1 MTGIYFSATGN
12 SKYAAEIFC
21 REFDKESMVLS
32 IEDAKVKDAVKET
45 DTIVFA
51 YPVQFSTT
59 PKFVRDFVINNAELW
74 KDKKVFVIATM
85 GLFSGDGSGQLGN
98 LLKKYGA
105 KIIGGLHLK
114 MPDSVADEKALKR
127 PLEENLK
134 LVNNAKQKTID
145 AAKSLKEGH
154 PTREGLSF
162 INQMAGLFGQRLYFG
177 HKTKNYTSK
186 LKVDINKC
194 IGCGKCEK
202 ICPMG
207 NIKIENGRAVSA
219 DKCTM
224 CYRCINLC
232 PNQAITLLGKR
243 VVEQTEIKKY
253 IE

>member
-1 MTGIYFSATGN
+1 
-12 SKYAAEIFC
+12 
-21 REFDKESMVLS
+21 
-32 IEDAKVKDAVKET
+32 
-45 DTIVFA
+45 
-51 YPVQFSTT
+51 
-59 PKFVRDFVINNAELW
+59 
-74 KDKKVFVIATM
+74 
-85 GLFSGDGSGQLGN
+85 
-98 LLKKYGA
+98 
-105 KIIGGLHLK
+105 
-114 MPDSVADEKALKR
+114 
-127 PLEENLK
+127 
-134 LVNNAKQKTID
+134 

-194 IGCGKCEK
+194 VGCGKCEK

-207 NIKIENGRAVSA
+207 NIKIENGKAVSK